1 LPQRNQIKANR
12 TALEM
17 AWKALQGKEATIL
30 ASHSGSSFVGGHL
43 LLPYFEDRLTV
54 DLKQRSVLFGGR
66 PADDTTSI
74 LALHYLAGCGPE
86 VPQGILQPFNQ
97 AEGGNAYYPAFKRR
111 TIDRLAIEF
120 GHDPG
125 SLIRAGGIIGGMD
138 VALGT
143 AAMEIRVFPKVV
155 VTLIVWEGDEEVP
168 ASANVLFDATA
179 LSIHSTEDLAVIGSL
194 TVARLIKARN
204 RLSSAR

>member
-1 LPQRNQIKANR
+1 
-12 TALEM
+12 
-17 AWKALQGKEATIL
+17 
-30 ASHSGSSFVGGHL
+30 
-43 LLPYFEDRLTV
+43 V
-54 DLKQRSVLFGGR
+54 DLKQRAVLFGGK

-86 VPQGILQPFNQ
+86 VPKGILQPFNQ
-97 AEGGNAYYPAFKRR
+97 AEGGDAYYLAFKSR
-111 TIDRLAIEF
+111 TIDRLAVEF

-125 SLIRAGGIIGGMD
+125 SLIRAGGTIGGMD
-138 VALGT
+138 VALGA

-168 ASANVLFDATA
+168 ASANVLFDSTA
-179 LSIHSTEDLAVIGSL
+179 LGIHSTEDLAVIGSL
-194 TVARLIKARN
+194 TIGRLIKAKN